1 MDKSGWDKSGIR
13 MRTVLNTRLF
23 SLLKVITSLRFVLV
37 LLTSSVLFGCSNFRN
52 LSHEIDAIDSITDQ
66 YQLVLSQPASD
77 SAVVILQI
85 KDINQSEVDGY
96 DGIINSDRIHLQ
108 LSNNIHYLLVFE
120 DKNQDLT
127 LQANEAFSVI
137 NLSDYQDNSSIKVSL
152 EVNENEAPSAFVDR
166 SLSSLLK
173 IELDLVDIG
182 AVVNLEDPPFDRK
195 NAKLGM
201 WQPLTF
207 LLEHNAGLYFLS
219 EYDPNKIP
227 ILFVHGINATALDFE
242 PLIEKV
248 DQSKYQIWVFNYPSG
263 LSLALNSKGLNNL
276 MHTVVT
282 QYKIQQLHVVAHSM
296 GGLIVANSI
305 RQCRIGQLCDFVS
318 SMTTISSPF
327 GGVASAKQ
335 GIEYSPVVMPAWVD
349 LNPEGKFIA
358 DLFSNNDK
366 NHTPHFLAFGYN
378 SGELFNTKSNDGV
391 INLSSQLSRPAQLH
405 ASQILGYNENHLSIL
420 DNDDLFED
428 LSEFWLRAEG
438 AH

>member
-1 MDKSGWDKSGIR
+1 MDKSEWDKDVIR

-37 LLTSSVLFGCSNFRN
+37 LLTISVLFGCSNFRN

-127 LQANEAFSVI
+127 LQANETFSVI
-137 NLSDYQDNSSIKVSL
+137 NLSDYQDNSTIKVSL

-248 DQSKYQIWVFNYPSG
+248 DQSKYQVWVFNYPSG

-358 DLFSNNDK
+358 DLFSDNDK

-438 AH
+438 GH

>member
-1 MDKSGWDKSGIR
+1 MDESGWDKDGIR

-96 DGIINSDRIHLQ
+96 DGIINSDHIHLQ

-358 DLFSNNDK
+358 DLFSDNDK

-378 SGELFNTKSNDGV
+378 SGDLFNTKSNDGV

-438 AH
+438 AN

>member
-1 MDKSGWDKSGIR
+1 MWKIL
-13 MRTVLNTRLF
+13 TTRLL
-23 SLLKVITSLRFVLV
+23 SALKLVSVLRVSTTLRFGVV
-37 LLTSSVLFGCSNFRN
+37 LLVSSILFGCSNFRN
-52 LSHEIDAIDSITDQ
+52 LSHEIDAIDSITNQ

-77 SAVVILQI
+77 SAVVIEQI
-85 KDINQSEVDGY
+85 KDINKSEVDGY
-96 DGIINSDRIHLQ
+96 DGIIASDRIDLQ
-108 LSNNIHYLLVFE
+108 LSNNIHYLLIFE

-127 LQANEAFSVI
+127 LQADEAFSVI
-137 NLSDYQDNSSIKVSL
+137 NLRNHQDNSTIEVSL
-152 EVNENEAPSAFVDR
+152 EVNDNEVPSAFVGR

-182 AVVNLEDPPFDRK
+182 TVVSLSDPPFDRK

-207 LLEHNAGLYFLS
+207 LLEHNAGVYFLS

-227 ILFVHGINATALDFE
+227 ILFVHGINATALDFA
-242 PLIEKV
+242 PLIEKI

-296 GGLIVANSI
+296 GGLIATNSL
-305 RQCRIGQLCDFVS
+305 RQCSIGQLCDFVS
-318 SMTTISSPF
+318 SITTISSPF

-335 GIEYSPVVMPAWVD
+335 GIEYAPVVMPAWID
-349 LNPEGKFIA
+349 LNPDGKFIA
-358 DLFSNNDK
+358 DLFSDNND
-366 NHTPHFLAFGYN
+366 NNTPHFLAFGYN

-405 ASQILGYNENHLSIL
+405 ASQILGYDEDHTSIL

-428 LSEFWLRAEG
+428 LSDFWLGAEQTN
-438 AH
+438 

>member
-1 MDKSGWDKSGIR
+1 MKLLLTARLIS
-13 MRTVLNTRLF
+13 TVLLLS
-23 SLLKVITSLRFVLV
+23 SLLS
-37 LLTSSVLFGCSNFRN
+37 GCGNFRN
-52 LSHEIDAIDSITDQ
+52 LSNEIEAIDSITNQ
-66 YQLVLSQPASD
+66 YMITLNQPASG
-77 SAVVILQI
+77 SAVVIEQI
-85 KDINQSEVDGY
+85 KDINKSEVDGY
-96 DGIINSDRIHLQ
+96 DGIIDSDSIHLHV
-108 LSNNIHYLLVFE
+108 SNNIHYLLIFE

-127 LQANEAFSVI
+127 LQADEAFSVI
-137 NLSDYQDNSSIKVSL
+137 NLRDHEDRSTIEVSL
-152 EVNENEAPSAFVDR
+152 TVNESEAPRAFVDR

-182 AVVNLEDPPFDRK
+182 TVVDLSNPPFEK
-195 NAKLGM
+195 GNAKLGM

-207 LLEHNAGLYFLS
+207 LLEDNAGLYFLS

-227 ILFVHGINATALDFE
+227 ILFVHGINATALDFA
-242 PLIEKV
+242 PLIQKI

-263 LSLALNSKGLNNL
+263 LSLSLNSKGLNNL
-276 MHTVVT
+276 LHTVVSE
-282 QYKIQQLHVVAHSM
+282 YKNQQLHVVAHSM
-296 GGLIVANSI
+296 GGLIVTNSI

-318 SMTTISSPF
+318 SVTTISSPF

-358 DLFSNNDK
+358 DLFSDNDK

-428 LSEFWLRAEG
+428 LSEFWLRAEEG
-438 AH
+438 H

>member
-1 MDKSGWDKSGIR
+1 
-13 MRTVLNTRLF
+13 MRVVLNTRLF

-66 YQLVLSQPASD
+66 YQLVLSQPALD

-108 LSNNIHYLLVFE
+108 LSNNIHNLLVFE

-127 LQANEAFSVI
+127 LQADEAYSII
-137 NLSDYQDNSSIKVSL
+137 NLSDYQDNSTIKVSL

-182 AVVNLEDPPFDRK
+182 AVVSLEDPPFERK

-227 ILFVHGINATALDFE
+227 ILFVHGINATALDFA

-305 RQCRIGQLCDFVS
+305 RHCRIGQLCDFVS

-358 DLFSNNDK
+358 DLFSDNNQ